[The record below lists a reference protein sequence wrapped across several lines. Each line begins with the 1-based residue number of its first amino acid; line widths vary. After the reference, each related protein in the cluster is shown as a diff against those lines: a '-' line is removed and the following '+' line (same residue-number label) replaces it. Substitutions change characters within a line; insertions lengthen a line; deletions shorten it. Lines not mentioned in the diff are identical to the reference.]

1 MEKKWSISFILA
13 YLLTLFVIKPQSV
26 AAKELSPFQTKMI
39 GNGNFGIYQRL
50 TRRGPACWIDGHR
63 AGWVNQRAFLRNKIS
78 VAHDI
83 SLVKNPNYDFPT
95 RDAINFAT
103 DKSGTVIK
111 PCKVNVSEDKIT
123 TNEAGLYPVTYSYG
137 KAKAHV
143 TVEVRS
149 DDNEGIVKADK
160 TPRPGAGSATSWF
173 KPGHWGKSFA
183 PETKSHIFL
192 ITHQFKVW
200 LTIKRKSKFI

>member
-1 MEKKWSISFILA
+1 M
-13 YLLTLFVIKPQSV
+13 
-26 AAKELSPFQTKMI
+26 
-39 GNGNFGIYQRL
+39 
-50 TRRGPACWIDGHR
+50 
-63 AGWVNQRAFLRNKIS
+63 RNKIS

-103 DKSGTVIK
+103 DK
-111 PCKVNVSEDKIT
+111 IT

-137 KAKAHV
+137 KVKAHV

-160 TPRPGAGSATSWF
+160 TPQPGAGSATSWF
-173 KPGHWGKSFA
+173 KHFKISGHWGQ
-183 PETKSHIFL
+183 ELRT
-192 ITHQFKVW
+192 
-200 LTIKRKSKFI
+200 RN